1 MARNPLSPYRS
12 GGLQGGLIDPFQSLH
27 REMNRLFDDVFRT
40 GSAQEAGQGGGV
52 ALSPNMDVS
61 ETENEVRICAELPGV
76 KEEDVD
82 LTLNDDVLTIRGE
95 KKFERKDDRENY
107 HFLERSYG
115 SFQRSLRLPY
125 PVNPDEVRADFEN
138 GVLTVSIPK
147 SQQQQRSR
155 RIQVQKGSGAQSGG
169 GQGAMSS
176 GQQGRVGQQPSLQQ
190 AASRGSQ
197 GGSQQGGPQQG
208 GSSETGKQSGQG
220 RDETMSGRT

>member
-12 GGLQGGLIDPFQSLH
+12 GGLQADLIDPFQSLH

-40 GSAQEAGQGGGV
+40 VSTQESGQGGGV

-82 LTLNDDVLTIRGE
+82 VTLNDDVLTIRGE
-95 KKFERKDDRENY
+95 KKFERNDDKENY
-107 HFLERSYG
+107 HFMERSYG

-125 PVNPDEVRADFEN
+125 PVNPDEVRADFDN

-176 GQQGRVGQQPSLQQ
+176 GQQGRAGQQPTSRRPR
-190 AASRGSQ
+190 AALQ
-197 GGSQQGGPQQG
+197 GGPQQGGPQQG
-208 GSSETGKQSGQG
+208 GSSEAGKQSGQG